1 MSTQVKTYLTPEE
14 YLALERRAETK
25 SEYFNGEMFEMPRA
39 NRKHNLISGN
49 IVSQLTHQLK
59 KTACETYAST
69 MRLRILTIGLYTYPD
84 IVAVCD
90 KPEFEDDEE
99 DTLLNPTVIIEVLS
113 DATESYDRG
122 KKFSYYR
129 SIESITEYLLV
140 AQDECR
146 DRAVRQTSGRLLAA
160 VGSRLARWV
169 SSISFRAVRIAV
181 ERRVRQ
187 DRIRMNFAMG
197 KSVDALDLSRAV
209 YEK

>member
-1 MSTQVKTYLTPEE
+1 MSSQVKTYLTPEE
-14 YLALERRAETK
+14 YLALERKAETK
-25 SEYFNGEMFEMPRA
+25 SEYFNGEMFEMAGA

-49 IVSQLTHQLK
+49 ILSQLTHQLK

-90 KPEFEDDEE
+90 KPEFEDDDE
-99 DTLLNPTVIIEVLS
+99 DTLLNPALIIEVLS

-129 SIESITEYLLV
+129 SVESLTEYLLV

-146 DRAVRQTSGRLLAA
+146 IEQFVKQADGRWLLSEADSLD
-160 VGSRLARWV
+160 GSLQLASV
-169 SSISFRAVRIAV
+169 PCVLLLKEVYDRIA
-181 ERRVRQ
+181 
-187 DRIRMNFAMG
+187 FA
-197 KSVDALDLSRAV
+197 
-209 YEK
+209 